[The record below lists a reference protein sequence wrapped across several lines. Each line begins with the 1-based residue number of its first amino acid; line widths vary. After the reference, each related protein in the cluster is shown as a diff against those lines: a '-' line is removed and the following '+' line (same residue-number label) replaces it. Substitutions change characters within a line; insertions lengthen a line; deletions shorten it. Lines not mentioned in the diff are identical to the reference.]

1 MTSTQLGLL
10 FFLTAALY
18 LYLVMYCTSN
28 KRAAIKRKGGEQVA
42 PNIIKAI
49 LIPFIPGFF
58 IISSTF
64 AYIED
69 RMIEA
74 KTAPLNNA
82 YVSLYQLSKSHKTL
96 AIAYRACSSITPKK
110 TRVSCVR
117 EMEDKARYEGLS
129 GDFPIIYNDLKT
141 HIFHLEE
148 STQQ

>member
-64 AYIED
+64 ACIEE
-69 RMIEA
+69 RMVEA

-82 YVSLYQLSKSHKTL
+82 YVSLYQLSKNHKIL
-96 AIAYRACSSITPKK
+96 AIAYRDCSSIMPKK
-110 TRVSCVR
+110 TRLSCIR

-129 GDFPIIYNDLKT
+129 RDFPKIYNDLKT
-141 HIFHLEE
+141 HIFPIEE
-148 STQQ
+148 SARQ